1 MQARFVSLRVTE
13 TWQMVQSR
21 DATSANTFATSPHE
35 LDPPAAE
42 SHPRELEA
50 IPAHEPLPVD

>member
-21 DATSANTFATSPHE
+21 DATSATTFATSPHE
-35 LDPPAAE
+35 IDPRAAE
-42 SHPRELEA
+42 SHPRKLEA
-50 IPAHEPLPVD
+50 TPAREPLPVD